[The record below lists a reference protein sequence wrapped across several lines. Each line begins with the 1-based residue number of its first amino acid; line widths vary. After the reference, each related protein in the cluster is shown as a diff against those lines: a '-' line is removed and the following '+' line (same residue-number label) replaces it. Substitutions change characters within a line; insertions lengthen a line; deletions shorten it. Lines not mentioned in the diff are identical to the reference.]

1 MDYITVSSTQKI
13 VAYFFLCL
21 ISKSFYGIVGI
32 YVPTWQW
39 F

>member
-13 VAYFFLCL
+13 VAYFLLCL
-21 ISKSFYGIVGI
+21 ISKSFYDILGIDA
-32 YVPTWQW
+32 PTWQR